1 VLTQQLKCKH
11 LLRSLLENLEVI
23 VFFPIFAV
31 RNTTKDHSYLIIMNI
46 KLKKVYVKPTVV
58 VYELPSRTLLLSASE
73 GTEDYNRNN
82 PQDW

>member
-1 VLTQQLKCKH
+1 M
-11 LLRSLLENLEVI
+11 EVI

-58 VYELPSRTLLLSASE
+58 VYELPSRTMLLSGSDAV
-73 GTEDYNRNN
+73 EDYKLNN